1 MTRDALGGDALG
13 GDSPVDTADERLL
26 CCSPL
31 SAPDLGEHDAEQLAS
46 LLRVL
51 GDPIRLRL
59 VNLVSATGEQC
70 ACDLPAVLGRSQP
83 TISHHL
89 TQLVKAGILEREQRG
104 KWAWFRLH
112 ADQLERVRDALG

>member
-1 MTRDALGGDALG
+1 MSAPSTRHAPGV
-13 GDSPVDTADERLL
+13 DSLVDTDDDRLL

-31 SAPDLGEHDAEQLAS
+31 FAPELDERDAEQLAT
-46 LLRVL
+46 LLKVL

-59 VNLVSATGEQC
+59 VNLVATSGEQC
-70 ACDLPAVLGRSQP
+70 ACDLPAILGRSQP

-89 TQLVKAGILEREQRG
+89 SQLVKAGILEREQRG